1 MVLLVVGVVGVL
13 LVVGVL
19 GVVGVVG
26 VVGVL
31 LVVEVYVR
39 VQAVGVFEG
48 GNAGRR
54 SRDVRDG
61 GLLICR
67 CYPSLDEVFV
77 TAGADLVD
85 RVSLLDLPDI
95 ISPDIHNM
103 VNISF
108 LKYVTA

>member
-1 MVLLVVGVVGVL
+1 MWGALLVM
-13 LVVGVL
+13 
-19 GVVGVVG
+19 G

-31 LVVEVYVR
+31 LVVEVYVG

-48 GNAGRR
+48 VNAGRK
-54 SRDVRDG
+54 SRGVRDG

-67 CYPSLDEVFV
+67 CYLSLDEVFV

-85 RVSLLDLPDI
+85 KVSLLDLPDI